1 MPFNECPRAFACFPQ
16 FVHNQFSSIFAI
28 LSKKTDYT
36 YMSIIQKI
44 RDKASLARVWLIAV
58 SLIGF
63 LLMDARSIG
72 AVRQLL
78 PPVQSTGEW

>member
-1 MPFNECPRAFACFPQ
+1 
-16 FVHNQFSSIFAI
+16 
-28 LSKKTDYT
+28 
-36 YMSIIQKI
+36 MSIIQKI